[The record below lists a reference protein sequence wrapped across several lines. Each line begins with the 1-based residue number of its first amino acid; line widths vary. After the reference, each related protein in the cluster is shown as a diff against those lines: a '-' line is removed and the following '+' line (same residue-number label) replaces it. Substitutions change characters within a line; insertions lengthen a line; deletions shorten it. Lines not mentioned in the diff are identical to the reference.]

1 MRAQRHTS
9 TKTLWSGRILE
20 PQDETTRSIAE
31 LNQRI
36 AADPRLT
43 VVQLTIRDGLTLI
56 RRR

>member
-1 MRAQRHTS
+1 MRALAHLDE
-9 TKTLWSGRILE
+9 TLWSGRGLE

>member
-1 MRAQRHTS
+1 MRALAHLDE
-9 TKTLWSGRILE
+9 TLGSSRVLE

>member
-1 MRAQRHTS
+1 MRALAHLDE
-9 TKTLWSGRILE
+9 TLGSGRVLE